1 MSRLDPNSE
10 GRKRETPAATAAS
23 TRRFCPCRAAFPI
36 VDTRA
41 SWPLRAS
48 VREATELKSALTT
61 LTPEGK
67 VEVEESRTT
76 AVTMNLPE
84 LISALRIGFPTRPA
98 P

>member
-1 MSRLDPNSE
+1 M
-10 GRKRETPAATAAS
+10 A
-23 TRRFCPCRAAFPI
+23 
-36 VDTRA
+36 DTRA

-67 VEVEESRTT
+67 VEAEESRTR
-76 AVTMNLPE
+76 AVRVNLPE
-84 LISALRIGFPTRPA
+84 LMRAFRIGFPIRPA